1 MHATLLVILPNPLPE
16 DVDACVRSLMD
27 PFSNESNRIEKCDDP
42 ECGGHN
48 PNWKWDWWDYGGRWD
63 GFYTSGQRTSPED
76 GGFNF
81 DPKYR
86 TLENNLGVVREIP
99 PMPDGSPRL
108 SCAILTP
115 DGVWHENP
123 SAFNYQADDASWTEM
138 SLAILES
145 YKDHHFAAVDMHS

>member
-1 MHATLLVILPNPLPE
+1 MHATLLVILPDPVPA
-16 DVDACVRSLMD
+16 DVDAYVRSAME
-27 PFSNESNRIEKCDDP
+27 PFSNDYNRTETCDDP

-63 GFYTSGQRTSPED
+63 GFYTSGHRISPKD

-81 DPKYR
+81 DPEHR
-86 TLENNLGVVREIP
+86 TLANNLGIVGEIP

-115 DGVWHENP
+115 DGVWHENE
-123 SAFNYQADDASWTEM
+123 SAWLPNAEDESWTAL
-138 SLAILES
+138 SLEILG
-145 YKDHHFAAVDMHS
+145 KHRHHHFAALDVHS